1 MENIN
6 DPKNIMGMAD
16 IFVDDTEDIN
26 IEELE
31 RSIATGTSYKK
42 KDDVVDFAADYD
54 ADIERLTK
62 QFSSNSYNDK
72 SYNDKSYNDK
82 TNTNNIFGEPPD
94 LEDKSDNIEFEAEQQ
109 YKSTSSYE
117 EKPSH
122 NNWQPSQPVDQHLR
136 HRTTEELKQKRI
148 NYVLGVQPDTVN
160 DTFIDEE
167 DEGDEIAKIM
177 EQIDL
182 LKNNLE
188 AEGIDL
194 KRIPDISVNA
204 TKKEAKAVLRILQI
218 KNDRLRYC
226 DMFEE
231 GILAAAY
238 GLESMFDGK
247 RVWFGTQIDLVGW
260 PDSVKVKLRRMRYD
274 TSTFVGELVRGYNIN
289 SGWRILFELLP
300 SLFLYSRERR
310 TKSSDNLI
318 SDDKYK
324 NAINELNS

>member
-1 MENIN
+1 MENVN

-16 IFVDDTEDIN
+16 IYADDDEDIN

-31 RSIATGTSYKK
+31 RSIAAGTSYKK
-42 KDDVVDFAADYD
+42 KDEMVDFAADYD
-54 ADIERLTK
+54 ADMERLNR
-62 QFSSNSYNDK
+62 QFNTGNFNTSFNTQPEPTSANDL
-72 SYNDKSYNDK
+72 
-82 TNTNNIFGEPPD
+82 FGEPPVLVD
-94 LEDKSDNIEFEAEQQ
+94 ETNDTEQ
-109 YKSTSSYE
+109 
-117 EKPSH
+117 
-122 NNWQPSQPVDQHLR
+122 WQPHQPTDQHLLQ
-136 HRTTEELKQKRI
+136 RTTEERKQQRI
-148 NYVLGVQPDTVN
+148 NYVLGERHNDR

-194 KRIPDISVNA
+194 KRIPEISVNA

-324 NAINELNS
+324 NAINELNN

>member
-1 MENIN
+1 MNRDKVI
-6 DPKNIMGMAD
+6 
-16 IFVDDTEDIN
+16 EDVS
-26 IEELE
+26 IEMQSPFL
-31 RSIATGTSYKK
+31 TFTFFKK
-42 KDDVVDFAADYD
+42 KDEMVDFAADYD
-54 ADIERLTK
+54 ADMERLNR
-62 QFSSNSYNDK
+62 QFNTGNFNTSFNTQPEPTSANDL
-72 SYNDKSYNDK
+72 
-82 TNTNNIFGEPPD
+82 FGEPPVLVD
-94 LEDKSDNIEFEAEQQ
+94 ETNDTEQ
-109 YKSTSSYE
+109 
-117 EKPSH
+117 
-122 NNWQPSQPVDQHLR
+122 WQPHQPTDQHLLQ
-136 HRTTEELKQKRI
+136 RTTEERKQQRI
-148 NYVLGVQPDTVN
+148 NYVLGERHNDR

-194 KRIPDISVNA
+194 KRIPEISVNA

-324 NAINELNS
+324 NAINELNN

>member
-1 MENIN
+1 MENVN

-16 IFVDDTEDIN
+16 IYADDDEDIN

-31 RSIATGTSYKK
+31 RSIATGASYKK
-42 KDDVVDFAADYD
+42 KDEIVDFAADYD
-54 ADIERLTK
+54 ADMERLNR
-62 QFSSNSYNDK
+62 QF
-72 SYNDKSYNDK
+72 
-82 TNTNNIFGEPPD
+82 NTGNFNTSFNTQHEPPSATDLFGEPPSLVD
-94 LEDKSDNIEFEAEQQ
+94 DTNDTEQWQ
-109 YKSTSSYE
+109 QD
-117 EKPSH
+117 PH
-122 NNWQPSQPVDQHLR
+122 ANQWQPHQPTDQHLLQ
-136 HRTTEELKQKRI
+136 RTTEERKQQRI
-148 NYVLGVQPDTVN
+148 NYVLGERHNDR

-194 KRIPDISVNA
+194 KRIPEISVNA

-324 NAINELNS
+324 NAINELNN

>member
-16 IFVDDTEDIN
+16 IYADDTEDIN

-31 RSIATGTSYKK
+31 RSISTGTSYKK
-42 KDDVVDFAADYD
+42 KDETVDFAANYD
-54 ADIERLTK
+54 DEIERLTK
-62 QFSSNSYNDK
+62 QFNSNTYTEAPPST
-72 SYNDKSYNDK
+72 SM
-82 TNTNNIFGEPPD
+82 FGEPPELD
-94 LEDKSDNIEFEAEQQ
+94 DKVEFEATESTQQEQ
-109 YKSTSSYE
+109 S
-117 EKPSH
+117 
-122 NNWQPSQPVDQHLR
+122 WQPYRPVDSQLR
-136 HRTTEELKQKRI
+136 ERTAEERKQKRI
-148 NYVLGVQPDTVN
+148 NYVLGDKNDEPDA
-160 DTFIDEE
+160 FIDEE

-194 KRIPDISVNA
+194 KRIPDVSVNA

-324 NAINELNS
+324 NAINELNN

>member
-1 MENIN
+1 MVNVVNNTCVECKKQPNFN
-6 DPKNIMGMAD
+6 KEGETKALYCS
-16 IFVDDTEDIN
+16 TH
-26 IEELE
+26 
-31 RSIATGTSYKK
+31 K
-42 KDDVVDFAADYD
+42 KDEMVDFAADYD
-54 ADIERLTK
+54 ADMERLNR
-62 QFSSNSYNDK
+62 QFNTGNFNTSFNAQPDPPSANDL
-72 SYNDKSYNDK
+72 
-82 TNTNNIFGEPPD
+82 FGEPPSLD
-94 LEDKSDNIEFEAEQQ
+94 VDTNEAEQ
-109 YKSTSSYE
+109 
-117 EKPSH
+117 
-122 NNWQPSQPVDQHLR
+122 WQPHQPTDHHLQQ
-136 HRTTEELKQKRI
+136 RTTEERKQQRI
-148 NYVLGVQPDTVN
+148 NYVLGERPSDH

-194 KRIPDISVNA
+194 KRIPEISVNA

-324 NAINELNS
+324 NDINELNN

>member
-16 IFVDDTEDIN
+16 IYADDTEDIN

-42 KDDVVDFAADYD
+42 KDETVDFAANYD
-54 ADIERLTK
+54 DEIERLTK
-62 QFSSNSYNDK
+62 QFNSNTY
-72 SYNDKSYNDK
+72 
-82 TNTNNIFGEPPD
+82 TEAPNTSMFGEPPELD
-94 LEDKSDNIEFEAEQQ
+94 DKVESIEFETNESAPQEQSWQ
-109 YKSTSSYE
+109 SYR
-117 EKPSH
+117 
-122 NNWQPSQPVDQHLR
+122 PVDSQLR
-136 HRTTEELKQKRI
+136 ERTAEERKQKRI
-148 NYVLGVQPDTVN
+148 NYVLGDKSDEPDV
-160 DTFIDEE
+160 FIDEE

-274 TSTFVGELVRGYNIN
+274 TSSFVGELVRGYNIN

-324 NAINELNS
+324 NAINELNN